1 MISLDIKPISTTI
14 RVYVSNLGAYNSG
27 VLTGKWTTLPV
38 KDVKSIYEN
47 DRQKYGTVSGYGEE
61 YFISDYEA
69 PFTINEYENIEVL
82 NKLAKSFKENNLN
95 DIEDAY
101 NFLDNK
107 ENTYIN
113 EPIEFT
119 EDNFNMLTEGLSNIE
134 VARAVLFGSFK
145 NWNDDL
151 IRWDNVGNLETLT
164 YYEWYEELNKNSDE
178 IIKEYKEENF

>member
-1 MISLDIKPISTTI
+1 M
-14 RVYVSNLGAYNSG
+14 
-27 VLTGKWTTLPV
+27 
-38 KDVKSIYEN
+38 
-47 DRQKYGTVSGYGEE
+47 
-61 YFISDYEA
+61 
-69 PFTINEYENIEVL
+69 
-82 NKLAKSFKENNLN
+82 N
-95 DIEDAY
+95 DIEDVY

-134 VARAVLFGSFK
+134 VARAVFFGSFK

-164 YYEWYEELNKNSDE
+164 YYEWYEELNKNSDG